1 MLVSL
6 LGICFSCFLIYH
18 FSIQF
23 EKASLYLGRHM
34 SAGVRGATLNA
45 VSSSLPELFTAF
57 LSLFLFADKE
67 GFAFGVGTAVGS
79 AVFNIAIIP
88 ALAILAF
95 LYKHRRNLRAN
106 KKVMIRDGA
115 FLLFAEFFFLFCL
128 WQGEL
133 TVEML
138 ALLVSIYLLYTI
150 TLYLSSN
157 GGKSEKYEEEKIKEQ
172 DFFGNLLKLDF
183 ANLFLSHSKKMD
195 TATAIKIAFFAIL
208 GTGISCHFL
217 VESCYHLSDVFQIS
231 PYFTAVLLAAAA
243 TSVPDTV
250 LSVRDAF
257 GGRVE
262 DALANALGSNIFDIC
277 IGLGVPAL
285 LYVIFVEPITFN
297 SEVLKNLLTLDISL
311 IILTV
316 LVLFIF
322 VFSNSLKRI
331 HSVLLMLIFSA
342 FIGVVLA
349 QMNGI
354 HLL

>member
-23 EKASLYLGRHM
+23 EKASLYLGRYM

-67 GFAFGVGTAVGS
+67 GFAFGVGTTVGS

-95 LYKHRRNLRAN
+95 LYKHRRNLKTN
-106 KKVMIRDGA
+106 KKVMIRDGV

-133 TVEML
+133 TAEML
-138 ALLVSIYLLYTI
+138 GLLISIYLLYAI
-150 TLYLSSN
+150 TLYLSSK
-157 GGKSEKYEEEKIKEQ
+157 GEKAEKYEEEKIKKQ
-172 DFFGNLLKLDF
+172 NLFGNLLKLDF

-195 TATAIKIAFFAIL
+195 TATAIKIALFSIL
-208 GTGISCHFL
+208 GTGIACHFL
-217 VESCYHLSDVFQIS
+217 VESCYSLSDVFQIS

-257 GGRVE
+257 AGRIE
-262 DALANALGSNIFDIC
+262 DSLSNALGSNIFDIC
-277 IGLGVPAL
+277 VGLGLPAL
-285 LYVIFVEPITFN
+285 LYVLFVSPITFEA
-297 SEVLKNLLTLDISL
+297 SMLSNLISL
-311 IILTV
+311 EIILIALTFI
-316 LVLFIF
+316 VLFLF
-322 VFSNSLKRI
+322 VFSNRLKRI
-331 HSVLLMLIFSA
+331 HAYVLMFLFAI
-342 FIGVVLA
+342 FIGSVIT

-354 HLL
+354 VLF